1 MRQRIASDTTY
12 TFAADFKWNDQID
25 DFIVF
30 FTLAISIII
39 FTQTTPITSGLA
51 NIIFFCKLQLTTY
64 NSNFSN
70 RMKNEGID

>member
-12 TFAADFKWNDQID
+12 TFADFKRNDQID
-25 DFIVF
+25 DFIV

-51 NIIFFCKLQLTTY
+51 NIIIFLQTSTYNLQL
-64 NSNFSN
+64 
-70 RMKNEGID
+70 

>member
-12 TFAADFKWNDQID
+12 TFADFKRNDQID
-25 DFIVF
+25 DFIV